1 MIESEKITK
10 KHREV
15 GQRLKKAVKLT
26 SMTQGK
32 FAESLG
38 ITRTGMSGVFGGQSR
53 LTLSMALAIEH
64 LYKINH
70 RWVLHCEGGIW
81 KDEVDRLQIRHKM
94 TLDLAPDRLD
104 LEKKWWERKLKLPR
118 KKQEVVSQII
128 YWMEENSLE
137 GFEVLRS
144 RSQAD
149 SVKFFQKETNL
160 RKHRLACWNSAR
172 ANGTLVIKDDFYM
185 ALLLILWSEQKPE
198 EILDSDDLLKQVLGD
213 QEALVW
219 LNTAAREIEA
229 DLREINQLFAPEIF
243 ADPYLNYQISKMPIA
258 TNSEEVLKKLTPT
271 QISRFWMELGSA
283 EDLFEMLHT
292 YAA

>member
-1 MIESEKITK
+1 
-10 KHREV
+10 
-15 GQRLKKAVKLT
+15 
-26 SMTQGK
+26 
-32 FAESLG
+32 
-38 ITRTGMSGVFGGQSR
+38 MSGVFGGQSR
-53 LTLSMALAIEH
+53 LTLSMALAIEN

-70 RWVLHCEGGIW
+70 RWVLHGEGGIW
-81 KDEVDRLQIRHKM
+81 KDELDRLQIRHRM
-94 TLDLAPDRLD
+94 ILDLAPDRPD
-104 LEKKWWERKLKLPR
+104 LERKWWERKMGLPR
-118 KKQEVVSQII
+118 KKQEVASQII

-137 GFEVLRS
+137 GVEVIRS
-144 RSQAD
+144 RSQTD
-149 SVKFFQKETNL
+149 SMKFSQKEQNL

-219 LNTAAREIEA
+219 LNTAAIEIEA
-229 DLREINQLFAPEIF
+229 DLRDINQLFAPEIF
-243 ADPYLNYQISKMPIA
+243 ADPYLNYQIPKMPIA

-283 EDLFEMLHT
+283 EDLFELLHT